1 MRNQT
6 ALEDLSAKVSLII
19 EKYNRVRDENI
30 MLSEALAE
38 SKKKVEELNQ
48 EILKLQE
55 HEELRDMEID
65 EIAQKLGKL
74 LS

>member
-6 ALEDLSAKVSLII
+6 ALEDLSAKISLVI
-19 EKYNRVRDENI
+19 EKYSRIRDENI